1 MEELQVINKVGRIEW
16 NINAFREGLTGYVQ
30 EFKDLVVTEDNL
42 KDMEKSQKVLASV
55 RIKLDKFR
63 KATKTEYEKPLKVFE
78 MEVKTLQDIVADAEN
93 PLNDQLK
100 KYELNRVNAERLRL
114 KDVALE
120 FAISIGLRAEYFFN
134 FSIIDKWTN
143 RTAKDGIVVRE
154 MQAQLEQIK
163 QQQVLDDRQKEMD
176 QLKQQ
181 QIEMLC
187 QTTSELFGLNTPI
200 TAQDCQYETKT
211 CELKDLPNI
220 VKSVAQ
226 KRADVEREMMK
237 TIVPAVEPAKP
248 KTPAKVNEAPV
259 QKVFNVNI
267 QIKNLP
273 ESRLAY
279 LKEQLA
285 DIRYEID
292 ESEAH

>member
-16 NINAFREGLTGYVQ
+16 NIEAFREGLTGYVQ
-30 EFKDLVVTEDNL
+30 QFKDLVVTEDNL
-42 KDMEKSQKVLASV
+42 KDMERSQKILASV

-63 KATKTEYEKPLKVFE
+63 KATKAEYEKPLKVFE
-78 MEVKTLQDIVADAEN
+78 MEVKTLQDIIADAET

-114 KDVALE
+114 KGVAQE
-120 FAISIGLRAEYFFN
+120 FATSIGLRDEYFFN
-134 FSIIDKWTN
+134 FSVKNEWVI
-143 RTAKDGIVVRE
+143 RTAPKGKTVRAIQE
-154 MQAQLEQIK
+154 NIEQIK
-163 QQQVLDDRQKEMD
+163 QQQDLDDRQKEMD

-187 QTTSELFGLNTPI
+187 QTNSELYGLNTPI

-237 TIVPAVEPAKP
+237 TIAPAVEPAKP
-248 KTPAKVNEAPV
+248 KTPAKVNEAPI

-285 DIRYEID
+285 DIRYEII
-292 ESEAH
+292 ENEVR

>member
-1 MEELQVINKVGRIEW
+1 MEELQVSNKVGRIEW
-16 NINAFREGLTGYVQ
+16 NIDAFREGLTGYVQ
-30 EFKDLVVTEDNL
+30 QFKDLVVTEDNL

-63 KATKTEYEKPLKVFE
+63 KATKADYEKPLKVFE
-78 MEVKTLQDIVADAEN
+78 MEVKTLQDIIADAED

-114 KDVALE
+114 KGLAQE
-120 FAISIGLRAEYFFN
+120 FAISIGLRDEYFFN
-134 FSIIDKWTN
+134 FSVKNEWVI
-143 RTAKDGIVVRE
+143 RTAPKGKTVRAIQE
-154 MQAQLEQIK
+154 NIEQIK
-163 QQQVLDDRQKEMD
+163 QQQDLDDRQKEMD

-181 QIEMLC
+181 QIEILC
-187 QTTSELFGLNTPI
+187 QTTSELYGLNTPI
-200 TAQDCQYETKT
+200 TVQDCQYETKT

-237 TIVPAVEPAKP
+237 TIAPAVEPAKP

-285 DIRYEID
+285 DIRYEIV
-292 ESEAH
+292 ENEVP